1 MCVPKPICSR
11 YDPTTFNWIS
21 SLEKRCKEHLSYI
34 RYFFFFSF
42 LETFEN
48 QLYYAILA
56 MLSDCPTNL
65 TYLSMWLKLCTA
77 YENWPT

>member
-11 YDPTTFNWIS
+11 YDPTTFKWIS

-34 RYFFFFSF
+34 RYFFFFYF

-65 TYLSMWLKLCTA
+65 LLTCRCG
-77 YENWPT
+77 